1 MTEPIRIGL
10 AGAGR
15 AGWGMH
21 CKELEGKERL
31 FRIVAAC
38 DLIASRRKAMAE
50 RYGCKTYERLE
61 DLMADPD
68 VELVDVATRSSDHCV
83 HGLLALAGG
92 KHVFMEKPLACTYEE
107 ALRLLEAE
115 RQSRG
120 RLFVRHNRR
129 FDPDFLHVREVMESG
144 ILGEIYAVR
153 LCRHGYQ
160 RRDDWQ
166 TILAYGGGQLL
177 NWGPHIIDHGLRLLE
192 SPVAE
197 LWSDLKRVAAVG
209 DAEDHVKIIMKG
221 ENNRL
226 VDLEISGGVAEPS
239 PQYAVYG
246 ARGTLTVTDGQMSL
260 RYLDPAVPLPEKRAD
275 PGTPGET
282 FGSAESLSWLTETM
296 PVAPAREMNI
306 WEELYRSIRL
316 GETFPIALE
325 EALEVMRIISEAKKA
340 SVFTG

>member
-21 CKELEGKERL
+21 CQELEDKQQL

-38 DLIASRRKAMAE
+38 DLIPSRREAMAE
-50 RYGCKTYERLE
+50 RYDCKTYERLE

-68 VELVDVATRSSDHCV
+68 VELIDIATRSSDHCA

-92 KHVFMEKPLACTYEE
+92 KHVFMEKPFAGTYEE
-107 ALRLLEAE
+107 ALLLLEAE
-115 RQSRG
+115 QSSRG
-120 RLFVRHNRR
+120 KLFVRHNRR
-129 FDPDFLHVREVMESG
+129 FDPDFLHVQEVMASG
-144 ILGEIYAVR
+144 ILGDIFAIR

-166 TILAYGGGQLL
+166 TIMAYGGGQLL

-192 SPVAE
+192 SPLADM
-197 LWSDLKRVAAVG
+197 WSDLKLVAAVG

-221 ENNRL
+221 QNNRV
-226 VDLEISGGVAEPS
+226 VDIEISGGVAEPS
-239 PQYAVYG
+239 PQYTVYG
-246 ARGTLTVTDGQMSL
+246 ARGTLTVTDGQLSL
-260 RYLDPAVPLPEKRAD
+260 RYLDPAAPLMDKRAD

-282 FGSAESLSWLTETM
+282 FGSVESLSWRTEAQ
-296 PVAPAREMNI
+296 PVAPARRYDI

-316 GETFPIALE
+316 GERFPIALE
-325 EALEVMRIISEAKKA
+325 EALEVMRVVAAAKKA

>member
-21 CKELEGKERL
+21 CQELEDKKHL
-31 FRIVAAC
+31 FTIVAAC
-38 DLIASRRKAMAE
+38 DLIESRRQAMAE

-61 DLMADPD
+61 ELMADPD
-68 VELVDVATRSSDHCV
+68 VELVDVATRSSDHCA

-107 ALRLLEAE
+107 AQLLLEAE
-115 RQSRG
+115 RKSTG
-120 RLFVRHNRR
+120 KLYVRHNRR

-144 ILGEIYAVR
+144 ILGDIYAIR

-166 TILAYGGGQLL
+166 TIMAYGGGQLL

-197 LWSDLKRVAAVG
+197 LWTDLKRVAAVG

-221 ENNRL
+221 QNNRL

-246 ARGTLTVTDGQMSL
+246 ARGTLTVVDNQISL
-260 RYLDPAVPLPEKRAD
+260 RYLDPAVPLKEKRAD

-282 FGSAESLSWLTETM
+282 FGSAENLSWRTETM
-296 PVAPAREMNI
+296 PVAPVKSYNI

-325 EALEVMRIISEAKKA
+325 EALEVMRVISEAKQA
-340 SVFTG
+340 SAFTG